1 MFNKLLEFAPKIHK
15 LTVTRKQEIKPTE
28 KRTITP
34 NEKKKNNHEKLSN
47 NKRKSNNLTKRSV
60 TQNHQKITAMIV
72 IKSYQNQIK
81 KREKETKKVK
91 LS

>member
-34 NEKKKNNHEKLSN
+34 NEKKRIIMKNYQ
-47 NKRKSNNLTKRSV
+47 T
-60 TQNHQKITAMIV
+60 
-72 IKSYQNQIK
+72 IKENQII
-81 KREKETKKVK
+81 
-91 LS
+91 

>member
-34 NEKKKNNHEKLSN
+34 NEKKE
-47 NKRKSNNLTKRSV
+47 
-60 TQNHQKITAMIV
+60 
-72 IKSYQNQIK
+72 
-81 KREKETKKVK
+81 
-91 LS
+91 